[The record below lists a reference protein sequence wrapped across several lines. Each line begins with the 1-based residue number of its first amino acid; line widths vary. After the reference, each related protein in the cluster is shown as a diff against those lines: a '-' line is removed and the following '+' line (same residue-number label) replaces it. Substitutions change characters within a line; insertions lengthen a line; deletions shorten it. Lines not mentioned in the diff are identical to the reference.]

1 MSHLH
6 SQKYRNFREALI
18 KSHLNVVRCF
28 DKLSTGRAHHERN
41 HQITVRPEPVEGLN
55 QKFPNIGAALQAF
68 LPETASL
75 ARTLPLCLC
84 S

>member
-18 KSHLNVVRCF
+18 KSHLNVVRQ
-28 DKLSTGRAHHERN
+28 AHHERN
-41 HQITVRPEPVEGLN
+41 HQITVRGEPVQGPN
-55 QKFPNIGAALQAF
+55 QRFPNISAALQAF

-75 ARTLPLCLC
+75 ERTLSLCLC